1 MRIIPTRVHG
11 ILDYLVGIILIAAPW
26 LLGFAEGGAET
37 WVPVIIGA
45 GTIIYSLM
53 TRYEMGVADVISMPA
68 HLTIDLV
75 AGAFLAISPWLLGYA
90 DIVWLPHLLVG
101 LIEVGTALMTEREPR
116 TSTGG
121 AIATGPATT

>member
-121 AIATGPATT
+121 ATATGPATT